1 MYITVLFK
9 KEILF
14 LTENNTNDYI
24 LDKFLKQQFDFILI
38 MTTNFK
44 MITLYYFLYAAIL
57 SMTVR

>member
-57 SMTVR
+57 AMTVR